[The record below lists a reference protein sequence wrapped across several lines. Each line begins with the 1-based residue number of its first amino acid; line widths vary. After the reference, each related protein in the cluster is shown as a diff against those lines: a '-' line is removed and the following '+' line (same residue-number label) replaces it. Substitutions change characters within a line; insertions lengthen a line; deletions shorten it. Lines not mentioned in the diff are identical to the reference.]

1 MTTVWDRPVAV
12 LGLGV
17 MGAGLSER
25 LLEAGMS
32 VRVWNRTPER
42 ATALGE
48 RGATVAAT
56 PAEAAAGSGAVI
68 VAVADGAALDGV
80 LLGAQG
86 VLADGAYPGLVLCA
100 STVSP
105 DHVPELDRRACG
117 VLDIGMMGNRD
128 HARAGQLRLYV
139 GGDPAVLTAARPLLD
154 LLGKQVLHVG
164 PLGTGMRLKL
174 LLNLLMGVEL
184 QAMAEATELG
194 VAGGLDRQ
202 VVLDAIAHSGFAA
215 PVMAFKASRLASAR
229 FDDPDFRLRLMAKDL
244 ALAMDEAA
252 EAGLRLPVTEAA
264 ARTHRAAVNHGH
276 GEEDC
281 AAVIRMVGAAEPVGE
296 PRATSGG

>member
-1 MTTVWDRPVAV
+1 MTAVWDRPVAM

-17 MGAGLSER
+17 MGAGLAER
-25 LLEAGMS
+25 LLDSGTS
-32 VRVWNRTPER
+32 VRVWNRSPER
-42 ATALGE
+42 AAPLGA
-48 RGATVAAT
+48 RGAAVAAT
-56 PAEAAAGSGAVI
+56 PVEAAAGTGATI
-68 VAVADGAALDGV
+68 VAVADGEALDGV
-80 LLGAQG
+80 LLGRHG
-86 VLADGAYPGLVLCA
+86 VLADGGYPGILLCA

-105 DHVPELDRRACG
+105 DDVPELARRASG
-117 VLDIGMMGNRD
+117 VLDVGMMGNRE

-139 GGDPAVLTAARPLLD
+139 GGDASVLAAARPLLD
-154 LLGKQVLHVG
+154 LLGKQVVHVG

-229 FDDPDFRLRLMAKDL
+229 FGDPDFRLRLMAKDL
-244 ALAMDEAA
+244 ALAVAQAA
-252 EAGLRLPVTEAA
+252 GAGLRLPVTEAA
-264 ARTHRAAVNHGH
+264 SRTHQAAVDRGY
-276 GEEDC
+276 GDDDC
-281 AAVIRMVGAAEPVGE
+281 AAVIRMVGAAEAVGE
-296 PRATSGG
+296 R

>member
-1 MTTVWDRPVAV
+1 MTAVWDRPVAV

-17 MGAGLSER
+17 MGSGLGER
-25 LLEAGMS
+25 LLDSGMS

-42 ATALGE
+42 AAALGG
-48 RGATVAAT
+48 RGATVADT
-56 PAEAAAGSGAVI
+56 PADAATGTGAVI

-80 LLGAQG
+80 LLGPHGA
-86 VLADGAYPGLVLCA
+86 LADRTYPGIVLCA
-100 STVSP
+100 STVCP
-105 DHVPELDRRACG
+105 EDVPELDRRAAG
-117 VLDIGMMGNRD
+117 VLDLGLMGNRD

-139 GGDPAVLTAARPLLD
+139 GGDPAVLDAARPLLE

-174 LLNLLMGVEL
+174 LLNLLMGVEM

-194 VAGGLDRQ
+194 VAAGLDRQ
-202 VVLDAIAHSGFAA
+202 VVLDAIAHCGFAA
-215 PVMAFKASRLASAR
+215 PVMAFRASRLATAR

-244 ALAMDEAA
+244 ALAMDQAVES
-252 EAGLRLPVTEAA
+252 GLRLPVTEAA
-264 ARTHRAAVNHGH
+264 ARTHRAAVEGGH

-281 AAVIRMVGAAEPVGE
+281 AAVIRMIGAAPPVHE
-296 PRATSGG
+296 R